1 MHESEEINGNNEESS
16 IRGRIETMMA
26 KWLDWVDSGE
36 TLPAHD
42 NESDRACPDLLS
54 LYTELSA
61 MRQTMSRGL
70 RRTHEE
76 VVGLSR
82 RIPGPGEESAEE
94 VSGKEFALGL
104 AEMFTRM
111 NRISDRMQTPPT
123 GGLFVGNWR
132 SEWSAIRDA
141 LDIIRSH
148 FGSVLTAMNI
158 EEIEADD
165 KLFDPSSMMAVSAVD
180 TSDKPDGTVVEVVSP
195 GYRRGDTV
203 LKYAEVTVARNER
216 KLQ

>member
-1 MHESEEINGNNEESS
+1 
-16 IRGRIETMMA
+16 MMA
-26 KWLDWVDSGE
+26 KWLDWVDSDEAGPVHE
-36 TLPAHD
+36 
-42 NESDRACPDLLS
+42 NESDRECPDLLS

-82 RIPGPGEESAEE
+82 QIAAPAEESAEE
-94 VSGKEFALGL
+94 ESGKKFALGL

-111 NRISDRMQTPPT
+111 NRISDRMQTQPE
-123 GGLFVGNWR
+123 GGVFVGNWR
-132 SEWSAIRDA
+132 QEWSAVRDA

-148 FGSVLTAMNI
+148 FESILSALSI
-158 EEIEADD
+158 EEIETDD
-165 KLFDPSSMMAVSAVD
+165 RLFDPSSMMAVSGVD
-180 TSDKPDGTVVEVVSP
+180 TDDKPDGMVVEVVSP

-216 KLQ
+216 KPQ